1 MPVSAAAGHGVLF
14 ILTFALVKDIEEGF
28 KCMKNTRRF
37 ERFDIGVPVRIELI
51 QSRRKRKVI
60 KTYISDLSAIGVF
73 LPELKSLPV
82 GQMLR
87 ADIYFLFEGPN
98 PSCQEGYELVTMTVT
113 GRVVRSG
120 STGTGIAFNEDYGV
134 SSRRIV
140 NGRVKMKDID
150 DRDAACD
157 SFKIMSRKY
166 LQKNPQAFKEK
177 NNEPEAGC
185 PADDALQQDCLRQ
198 YI

>member
-1 MPVSAAAGHGVLF
+1 MPVSADAGHSVLF
-14 ILTFALVKDIEEGF
+14 VLTFALVEGMEEGF
-28 KCMKNTRRF
+28 KSMKDTRRF
-37 ERFDIGVPVRIELI
+37 EGVDIDAPVQIELI
-51 QSRRKRKVI
+51 QPCRKRKVI
-60 KTYISDLSAIGVF
+60 KTYISDLSAAGAF

-82 GQMLR
+82 GQILK

-140 NGRVKMKDID
+140 NGRVKMNDID
-150 DRDAACD
+150 DSDAACEYL
-157 SFKIMSRKY
+157 KMSRKY
-166 LQKNPQAFKEK
+166 LQKNPQDCKEK
-177 NNEPEAGC
+177 NNESEAGC

>member
-1 MPVSAAAGHGVLF
+1 M
-14 ILTFALVKDIEEGF
+14 KD
-28 KCMKNTRRF
+28 TRRF
-37 ERFDIGVPVRIELI
+37 ERFDIDAPVRIEII

-60 KTYISDLSAIGVF
+60 ETYIPDLSAVGAF

-82 GQMLR
+82 GQALR

-113 GRVVRSG
+113 GCVVRSG

-140 NGRVKMKDID
+140 NGRVELKDID
-150 DRDAACD
+150 GSDAACEF
-157 SFKIMSRKY
+157 FKIMSRKY

-177 NNEPEAGC
+177 NNGPEASC
-185 PADDALQQDCLRQ
+185 
-198 YI
+198 